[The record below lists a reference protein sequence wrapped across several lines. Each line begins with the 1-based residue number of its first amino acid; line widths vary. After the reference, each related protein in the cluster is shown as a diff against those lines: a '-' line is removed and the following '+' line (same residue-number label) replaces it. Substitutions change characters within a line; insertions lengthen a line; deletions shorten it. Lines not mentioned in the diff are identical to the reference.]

1 MIGAPPVTSEVPVD
15 EVGLLVETLAAER
28 NAAIAAVA
36 ALGEASYA
44 EIGRRHGISRQ
55 RIGANAAA
63 GSSHQVVT
71 EKRLPSYSLVVSV
84 R

>member
-44 EIGRRHGISRQ
+44 EIGRRHGVSRQ
-55 RIGANAAA
+55 RIGTNVA
-63 GSSHQVVT
+63 T
-71 EKRLPSYSLVVSV
+71 ERRES